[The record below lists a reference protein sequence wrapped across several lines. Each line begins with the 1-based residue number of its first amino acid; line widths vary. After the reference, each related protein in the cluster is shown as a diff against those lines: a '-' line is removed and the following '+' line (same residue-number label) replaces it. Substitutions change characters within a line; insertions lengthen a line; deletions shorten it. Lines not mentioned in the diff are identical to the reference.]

1 MYKTVAFGGILIFV
15 PVDIGIKKLGSQAV
29 GPAGSPGIARRAL
42 AVAVDDY
49 MGAGGIRTAVI
60 VAKAR
65 TTATTTIQCQT
76 VTIEGGVAVGR
87 VSGPRSVD

>member
-1 MYKTVAFGGILIFV
+1 MYKMVAFGGILIFL

-29 GPAGSPGIARRAL
+29 GLVGSPEIARRAL

-60 VAKAR
+60 VTKAR
-65 TTATTTIQCQT
+65 TTATTTVLCRT
-76 VTIEGGVAVGR
+76 MTIEGDVAVGR
-87 VSGPRSVD
+87 VSGTAIR